1 LTDENRRAAIAAE
14 LAEADRLLEIAKR
27 CATHDDRETAAN
39 RLWYAAMHAAK
50 ALCFS
55 DGIEPKS
62 HRALR
67 RLVSARFVV
76 PGHIDA
82 SVETALGQLET
93 ERDLADY
100 QTGYRVT
107 PERYAERERAAAD
120 TLAEIRRYLQDR
132 QLL

>member
-1 LTDENRRAAIAAE
+1 MTDENRRAAIAAE
-14 LAEADRLLEIAKR
+14 LAEADRLLAIAKR
-27 CATHDDRETAAN
+27 CASHDDRETAAN
-39 RLWYAAMHAAK
+39 RLWYAATHAAM

-55 DGIEPKS
+55 EGTEPKS

-76 PGHIDA
+76 PGHVDS
-82 SVETALGQLET
+82 SVETALAQLET

-107 PERYAERERAAAD
+107 PERYAERARAAEEL
-120 TLAEIRRYLQDR
+120 LAVIRGLLESQ
-132 QLL
+132 QLI